1 MEEKLKERLMREFH
15 FQNVAGFGV
24 CVEGDE
30 VFRRGKIYPIISFDD
45 GAEYFEP
52 ISKKRVLCD
61 SYIPFGDTVTNDI
74 CYDSNLAFVEL

>member
-1 MEEKLKERLMREFH
+1 MEEKLKERLMIEFH
-15 FQNVAGFGV
+15 FQDVAGFGV
-24 CVEGDE
+24 FVEGDE

-61 SYIPFGDTVTNDI
+61 SYSFHGDTVINDM
-74 CYDSNLAFVEL
+74 CNDSNLSFVEL